1 MSYNQGQYVD
11 QTRRTDEY
19 GNPIVQVDQ
28 YGNPINQ
35 SGVGMTGEAG
45 RTFENPGL
53 TGHHEPHKHGDNSK
67 SHTTSY
73 GTHTGSGGGTGDDY
87 GTHNTRGGGGMTGAV
102 GKIFGT
108 TDDTGN
114 HHGVD
119 QTTTDYGTHNP
130 GSYGT
135 NPGSYGTNTG
145 GYGNTNTGSG
155 YGTKVGQEF
164 GREEAHHHGGEQ
176 KHGEKKGIMDK
187 IKEKL
192 PGTGH

>member
-1 MSYNQGQYVD
+1 MSQYNQGQYVD
-11 QTRRTDEY
+11 QTRTVDEY

-53 TGHHEPHKHGDNSK
+53 TGHDNSK

-73 GTHTGSGGGTGDDY
+73 GTHTGSGGGTGDGY
-87 GTHNTRGGGGMTGAV
+87 GTYNTRGGGDGGTYNTRGGSGMTGEV

-119 QTTTDYGTHNP
+119 QTTTDYGTHNT

-135 NPGSYGTNTG
+135 HTG

-155 YGTKVGQEF
+155 YGNTKVGQEF
-164 GREEAHHHGGEQ
+164 GREEPRHHGGEQ
-176 KHGEKKGIMDK
+176 QHGEKKGIMDK